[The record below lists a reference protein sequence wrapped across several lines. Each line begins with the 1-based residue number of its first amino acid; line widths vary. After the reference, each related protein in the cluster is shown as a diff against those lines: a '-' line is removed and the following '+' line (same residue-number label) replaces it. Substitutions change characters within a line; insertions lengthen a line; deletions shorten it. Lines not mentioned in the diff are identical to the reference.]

1 MIRMKKTDS
10 EGSNNLR
17 EAPLVDE
24 KEIFSDLSLRKG
36 TSLLLGRYS
45 LSEVIVVLSKK
56 NFFREARKRELWP
69 LDYNLDSSEF
79 PLQRFQIFYREK
91 KPENLI
97 VDLKIKEGTFRPKN
111 TEILGSSEFDFLIF
125 EWLTLQNPLLSFSE
139 KKPALPG
146 QEHPGLGL
154 GKKVLDIFVYLA
166 RLTKKD
172 GLLAFPAYFHNALLF
187 SRYFHFLNPEKQ
199 GEILALRKSF
209 PQVSFKQL
217 AWIVYLN
224 CLRWK
229 NNKIYEWKAEEQINP
244 LNKTLKAYFDSKYYK
259 KKVKQIKEKLQFT
272 IDWECLRKKASSI
285 DEEAKQC

>member
-1 MIRMKKTDS
+1 MKKTNPEARPS
-10 EGSNNLR
+10 WR
-17 EAPLVDE
+17 ETSLLDE
-24 KEIFSDLSLRKG
+24 TEILSDFSLRKG

-45 LSEVIVVLSKK
+45 LSEVIVVLAKK
-56 NFFREARKRELWP
+56 NFFREARKRKLWP

-97 VDLKIKEGTFRPKN
+97 VDLKIKEGTFQPKN
-111 TEILGSSEFDFLIF
+111 NEFLSSSELSFLIL
-125 EWLTLQNPLLSFSE
+125 EWLTLQNPLLGFSE

-199 GEILALRKSF
+199 GEILAIPKAF
-209 PQVSFKQL
+209 PQIPFKQL
-217 AWIVYLN
+217 AWIVYFN

-229 NNKIYEWKAEEQINP
+229 NDKIYEWKAEEQIYP
-244 LNKTLKAYFDSKYYK
+244 LNKTLKAFFDSRVYK
-259 KKVKQIKEKLQFT
+259 KKVRQIQGNLQFA
-272 IDWECLRKKASSI
+272 IDWECLWRKASSSG
-285 DEEAKQC
+285 EQAQS